1 MKNRVFK
8 VKTTF
13 SKLSDSEPLSQIDY
27 MLSTNQKKS
36 ASSSAKYSPSTQ
48 IISIHQCLSR
58 IFMKIAC
65 CTSRPNFEGGV
76 KSHKLASESTVLL
89 YEYCSLKQH
98 FK

>member
-13 SKLSDSEPLSQIDY
+13 SELSDSEPLSQIDY

-36 ASSSAKYSPSTQ
+36 ASSSTKYSPSTQ

-65 CTSRPNFEGGV
+65 QV
-76 KSHKLASESTVLL
+76 KSRKLASESTILL

-98 FK
+98 FE

>member
-13 SKLSDSEPLSQIDY
+13 SELSDSEPLSQIDY

-36 ASSSAKYSPSTQ
+36 ASSSTKYSPSTQ

-58 IFMKIAC
+58 IFMTIAC

-76 KSHKLASESTVLL
+76 KSRKLASESTVLL

-98 FK
+98 FE

>member
-13 SKLSDSEPLSQIDY
+13 SESSDSELLSQIDY

-58 IFMKIAC
+58 ILMKIAC
-65 CTSRPNFEGGV
+65 CTSRPNFEGV

-98 FK
+98 FE

>member
-13 SKLSDSEPLSQIDY
+13 SELSDSEPLSQIDH

-36 ASSSAKYSPSTQ
+36 ASSSTKYSPSTQ

-65 CTSRPNFEGGV
+65 QV
-76 KSHKLASESTVLL
+76 KSRKLASESTVLL

-98 FK
+98 FE